1 MWDYGGWGN
10 EIKNMTENIDV
21 LAKKIWDYHHLHH
34 TLEKADCIFVLG
46 SHDLRVAEYSAQ
58 LFLKGYAPWIIFS
71 GGIAHHGDLL
81 ETSWN
86 KTEAEIFAKRAI
98 QQGVPEDKIIIE
110 NKAKNCG
117 ENVLFTERMLKEK
130 NLNVNSVIAVQ
141 KPYMERRTL
150 ATIKV
155 YWPDKKIIVTSP
167 PIDFENY
174 PTKEITKDDVINI
187 MVGDLQRIQVY
198 PEKGFQIFQEIP
210 DEVLEA
216 YQKLVKLGYTKHLLK
231 SL

>member
-1 MWDYGGWGN
+1 MWDYGGWRN

-110 NKAKNCG
+110 NKAKN
-117 ENVLFTERMLKEK
+117 EIEK
-130 NLNVNSVIAVQ
+130 NTKMVRFVHAVPKFVGEELEEYGPFEEEDVASLPAEIARILIN
-141 KPYMERRTL
+141 KGRAEK
-150 ATIKV
+150 ID
-155 YWPDKKIIVTSP
+155 DK
-167 PIDFENY
+167 
-174 PTKEITKDDVINI
+174 
-187 MVGDLQRIQVY
+187 
-198 PEKGFQIFQEIP
+198 
-210 DEVLEA
+210 
-216 YQKLVKLGYTKHLLK
+216 
-231 SL
+231 

>member
-1 MWDYGGWGN
+1 MADGEEKVIMSRYN
-10 EIKNMTENIDV
+10 VDR
-21 LAKKIWDYHHLHH
+21 LAKRIWNYHHVNHK
-34 TLEKADCIFVLG
+34 LEKADCIFVLC
-46 SHDLRVAEYSAQ
+46 SHDLRVADYAAT
-58 LFLKGYAPWIIFS
+58 LFLEGWAPVVIFS
-71 GGIAHHGDLL
+71 GGIAHQGELI
-81 ETSWN
+81 ETPW
-86 KTEAEIFAKRAI
+86 KKPEAEMFSKRAI

-198 PEKGFQIFQEIP
+198 PKKGFQIFQEIP